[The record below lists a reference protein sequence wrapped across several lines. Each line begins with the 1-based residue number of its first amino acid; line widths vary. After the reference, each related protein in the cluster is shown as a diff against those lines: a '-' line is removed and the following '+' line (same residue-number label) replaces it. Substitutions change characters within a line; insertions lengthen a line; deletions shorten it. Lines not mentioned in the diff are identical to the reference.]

1 MRRLIVSTLVI
12 LSLALFGV
20 SLSQASTKEDAMS
33 WQKQA
38 KDTRATVAGVISEL
52 DKLAPQAPQDA
63 KELIADAKLQLERGD
78 EEYSKAEKAMGE
90 GKFDEATSGYNM
102 AWQYYVKSATAALNA
117 NRIIT
122 GK

>member
-1 MRRLIVSTLVI
+1 MRRLFVFILVVF
-12 LSLALFGV
+12 SLALFGIFP
-20 SLSQASTKEDAMS
+20 SQALTKEDALS

-38 KDTRATVAGVISEL
+38 KDTRATVVGVISEL
-52 DKLAPQAPQDA
+52 DKLAPQATQDA

-78 EEYSKAEKAMGE
+78 AEYAKAEKAMGE